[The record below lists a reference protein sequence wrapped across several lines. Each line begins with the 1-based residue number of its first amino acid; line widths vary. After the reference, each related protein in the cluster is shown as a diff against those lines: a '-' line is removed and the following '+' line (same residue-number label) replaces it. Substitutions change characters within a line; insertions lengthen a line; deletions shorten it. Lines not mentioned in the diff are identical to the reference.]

1 MRRFEF
7 QSGSS
12 SKFWEIALEGS
23 LFTVRWG
30 KLGTSG
36 QQQEKS
42 FASAALAQKE
52 HDKLVAEK
60 LKKGYQEVA
69 ASDAPPLAVALP
81 VAAAA
86 SAARAPVA
94 VAVAAAPAQVA
105 AQLPPPKVTPAAGQA
120 VDLDKLERKAIAY
133 RGGPVGKP
141 GTDLKKAIAR
151 LQQVRELDARKHV
164 MTGKDVDIE
173 AALKPA
179 LMERVARGVGEFQAG
194 DPKVEA
200 VFLAMM
206 GHNSHAWERA
216 HEIGSDMVHLWL
228 SQAPPLFALQ
238 ALLANFPYDE
248 HGRLAPKKNWGYFPF
263 VGPWRTLRGYLAA
276 ASEADY
282 QAARAEAEQ
291 HLDGAPS
298 ELRFM
303 LAFLFPGEPFSQS
316 IVEESLQHSSCFQ
329 HIPLLSTA
337 TTGKSFSALC
347 ELARAYIDHDYLGF
361 KFLDYLPAAVLRLGV
376 EAAPGLLVLARGA
389 EKAGSRRALADLL
402 LHLITPEVHQFFE
415 EHRKDKV
422 ISPQALSYLERES
435 PPAPAPVARAA
446 EAEAHALPQLL
457 ASPPWLNPP
466 AKKKAAA
473 KPQLAELS
481 YEEKVHFA
489 EGQRE
494 KLVARN
500 DICTPTQFKKIIEE
514 FPKSP
519 YLVFAERLCD
529 LCDREWAIQAWN
541 ETPSEHWNIY
551 SFRSEWDETPQRL
564 LATFDTAILPGL
576 LRIAPMAPDK
586 CYPALS
592 LVESPRVAP
601 LFAELRARSKKFRAL
616 AQKWLKTYP
625 RAAAQGLIAAALKG
639 GKNEVTALRWLASQ
653 GESAALLEVAQQLG
667 GREAV
672 AELLDYDPLHD
683 LPTRIP
689 AKPAWWKPERYVRP
703 RLLNGNELPLSALE
717 HLGTML
723 SISRLDEPYA
733 GLEQVASL
741 CQPASLEEFA
751 WSVYQSWLQAGGP
764 AKEDWGFLALG
775 FFGGDEVARRL
786 TPEIRRW
793 PGDGLSARA
802 SLGLEVLGKIGTDVA
817 LMHLHG
823 IALKL
828 RFKALQDK
836 ARLKIEEI
844 AEQRGLTLDELAD
857 RLVPDLDLDDKG
869 QFPLDFGPRQF
880 QVRFDEQLR
889 PSLFDADGRALK
901 DLPGPN
907 KQDDA
912 TLAAAAVEAWKALKK
927 DLKTVAAT
935 QLERLEQALA
945 KSRRWP
951 AEDFQLLLASH
962 PLLGHLVR
970 RLLWAVHADGRVQG
984 VFRVAEDGSLADVDD
999 RMFSLNPGA
1008 QVGLV
1013 HPLEANLAPWAAVL
1027 DDYHIVQPFPQV
1039 HRPVFAGPA
1048 PDFRGRKARPGRILR
1063 LEKRGWHRGSTE
1075 SGCLLEFIRSL
1086 AHGQAVIEIL
1096 DGGYLEELAR
1106 NEVEVGKLQ
1115 LPETITAVELSEVLY
1130 DLSLVF
1136 EP

>member
-23 LFTVRWG
+23 AFMVRWG

-52 HDKLVAEK
+52 HDKLIAEK
-60 LKKGYQEVA
+60 LKKGYQEVG
-69 ASDAPPLAVALP
+69 ASDCPAVA
-81 VAAAA
+81 
-86 SAARAPVA
+86 VA
-94 VAVAAAPAQVA
+94 VAVAAAASTAPVAVA
-105 AQLPPPKVTPAAGQA
+105 AAPAEAPPPPPQRVLPASGQA
-120 VDLDKLERKAIAY
+120 VDLDKLERKVIAY

-141 GTDLKKAIAR
+141 GSDLKKAIAR
-151 LQQVRELDARKHV
+151 LQQVRDLDARKHV
-164 MTGKDVDIE
+164 MTGKDVEID

-179 LMERVARGVGEFQAG
+179 LMERVSKGVGEFQPG
-194 DPKVEA
+194 DPRVEA
-200 VFLAMM
+200 VFLAML
-206 GHNSHAWERA
+206 GHNDHAWDRA
-216 HEIGSDMVHLWL
+216 HEIGSDLVHLWL

-238 ALLANFPYDE
+238 ALVANFPYDDSA
-248 HGRLAPKKNWGYFPF
+248 RKAPKKNWGFFPY

-291 HLDGAPS
+291 HLPGAPH
-298 ELRFM
+298 ELRKM

-316 IVEESLQHSSCFQ
+316 IVEESLQESSCFQ
-329 HIPLLSTA
+329 HVPLLSTA
-337 TTGKSFSALC
+337 TTGKSLEALA
-347 ELARAYIDHDYLGF
+347 ELVRPYIDHDYLGF
-361 KFLDYLPAAVLRLGV
+361 KFLDYLPAAVVRLGV
-376 EAAPGLLVLARGA
+376 EAAPGLLVLARSA
-389 EKAGSRRALADLL
+389 EKTASRRALADLL
-402 LHLITPEVHQFFE
+402 LHLITPEVRQFFE

-422 ISPQALSYLERES
+422 ISPQALSYLEREA
-435 PPAPAPVARAA
+435 PAAPAPGAGATEPQA
-446 EAEAHALPQLL
+446 SPANLPQLL
-457 ASPPWLNPP
+457 TSPPWLTPLP
-466 AKKKAAA
+466 KKKAASR
-473 KPQLAELS
+473 PQPLEKS
-481 YEEKVHFA
+481 FEEKVHFA

-494 KLVARN
+494 KLLARN
-500 DICTPTQFKKIIEE
+500 EICTPTQFKKMIEG

-519 YLVFAERLCD
+519 YLGFAERLCN
-529 LCDREWAIQAWN
+529 LCDREWAIRAWN
-541 ETPSEHWNIY
+541 DTPSEHWNIY

-601 LFAELRARSKKFRAL
+601 TFAELRARSKKFRAL
-616 AQKWLKTYP
+616 AQKWLKSYP
-625 RAAAQGLIAAALKG
+625 GAAAQGLIPAALKG
-639 GKNEVTALRWLASQ
+639 SKNEVTALRWLAGQ
-653 GESAALLEVAQQLG
+653 GESPQLLAIADQLG
-667 GREAV
+667 VREAV
-672 AELLDYDPLHD
+672 AELLDFDPLHD
-683 LPTRIP
+683 FPSKIP
-689 AKPAWWKPERYVRP
+689 AKPAWWKPERYARP
-703 RLLNGNELPLSALE
+703 RLLNGTELPLSAVE

-733 GLEQVASL
+733 GLEEVARL
-741 CQPASLEEFA
+741 CQSASLEDFA

-802 SLGLEVLGKIGTDVA
+802 SLGLEILGKIGTDVA
-817 LMHLHG
+817 LIHLHG

-836 ARLKIEEI
+836 ARVKIEEI

-857 RLVPDLDLDDKG
+857 RLVPDLDLNERG
-869 QFPLDFGPRQF
+869 QFSLDFGPRQF
-880 QVRFDEQLR
+880 SVRFDEQLR
-889 PSLFDADGRALK
+889 PSLFDSEGRALK
-901 DLPGPN
+901 DLPSPN
-907 KQDDA
+907 RQDDA
-912 TLAAAAVEAWKALKK
+912 ALAAAAVEAWKALKK
-927 DLKTVAAT
+927 DLKTVAST
-935 QLERLEQALA
+935 QVERLDQALG

-951 AEDFQLLLASH
+951 AEDFQLLLVRH

-970 RLLWAVHADGRVQG
+970 RLLWAVYADGRVQS

-999 RMFSLNPGA
+999 RPFALASGSV
-1008 QVGLV
+1008 VGLV
-1013 HPLEANLAPWAAVL
+1013 HPLEANLAPWTSVL
-1027 DDYHIVQPFPQV
+1027 DDYQMIQPFPQV
-1039 HRPVFAGPA
+1039 HRPVFPGPA
-1048 PDFRGRKARPGRILR
+1048 PDFRGRIARPGRILR

-1075 SGCLLEFIRSL
+1075 SGCLMEFVRSL
-1086 AHGQAVIEIL
+1086 AQGQAVIEIL

-1106 NEVEVGKLQ
+1106 NEVEVGKLL
-1115 LPETITAVELSEVLY
+1115 LPENIGAVELSEVLY